1 MRTTYPHIRVSG
13 DAHDRGVQYGAQAR
27 DRVHGSLAGYERT
40 FRHYTGWEWPRVREH
55 ARRFEAPIV
64 ERYPAY
70 AEEIRGIA
78 AGAGVDFEDILAL
91 NVRTEVMFS
100 AKARKAADE
109 RGAKLPRECSALAVL
124 PEASAE
130 GHTLIGQNWDWL
142 VHCFDTVVVL
152 EVRQPDAPDFVTVV
166 EAGLLAKAG
175 MSSAGIALCTNALVT
190 DVDHGRPGIPYH
202 VLLRAIFDA
211 ETPSDALASLQ
222 RAERS
227 SSANYLLAHED
238 GVALDVEAAPGD
250 FSRLFL
256 DYENDGVLLHTNHF
270 VAPRFDGRDV
280 SVWAMPDSPFRLAR
294 LRQRVADHAGPLDVA
309 FWQEAL
315 CDHATH
321 PLGVCAHPDAR
332 AHPLEQ
338 SATVAALIMD
348 PAARRMWVAGGS
360 PCTAGWEELDCT
372 ALLGKPSAV
381 RAGAAA

>member
-1 MRTTYPHIRVSG
+1 MYPTITVEGAPRE
-13 DAHDRGVQYGAQAR
+13 RGRQYGEAAS
-27 DRVHGSLAGYERT
+27 DRVQRSIDAYRAVFEHYAG
-40 FRHYTGWEWPRVREH
+40 WDWARVRE
-55 ARRFEAPIV
+55 EAAAFRAPV
-64 ERYPAY
+64 AAFGPRYL
-70 AEEIRGIA
+70 EEIAGIA
-78 AGAGVDFEDILAL
+78 EGAGVDEIDVFAI

-100 AKARKAADE
+100 ATARDAQ
-109 RGAKLPRECSALAVL
+109 RRLPAECSSFATLPSRAGGRLLA
-124 PEASAE
+124 
-130 GHTLIGQNWDWL
+130 GQTWDWL
-142 VHCFDTVVVL
+142 LHSFDTCVVL
-152 EVRQPDAPDFVTVV
+152 QARQDEGPDFVTVV

-190 DVDHGRPGIPYH
+190 DADRGRPGIPYH
-202 VLLRAIFDA
+202 VLLRAILDA

-256 DYENDGVLLHTNHF
+256 VHANDGVLLHTNHF

-280 SVWAMPDSPFRLAR
+280 SLWAMPDSPFRLAR

-309 FWQEAL
+309 FWQQAL

-338 SATVAALIMD
+338 AATVAALIMD

-360 PCTAGWEELDCT
+360 PCTAGWEELDCA